1 MRVIFGLLMLSI
13 ILTGACF
20 ADGADEDLSL
30 LSTEELEERL
40 GSVDKEMR
48 ELKTEAEY
56 FRTEPPNLL
65 YDPVEVERTGFGGA
79 GQIKSELLNQNGEY
93 YAEKRLKE
101 LKKLRG
107 EIEMELNERD
117 RLDAEGGMR

>member
-48 ELKTEAEY
+48 ELKTEVEY
-56 FRTEPPNLL
+56 LRTEPPTTI
-65 YDPVEVERTGFGGA
+65 YDQAEIERSGYGGA
-79 GQIKSELLNQNGEY
+79 GRVKSELLAPNAEY
-93 YAEKRLKE
+93 DAEKRLKE
-101 LKKLRG
+101 LKNLRD
-107 EIEMELNERD
+107 EIETELGERD
-117 RLDAEGGMR
+117 RLDAEGGKR